1 MKNKY
6 ICYHGTCDE
15 IEEFSHEYIGQNTC
29 NNAGGFYFSDDI
41 MIAND
46 YTIESYKRKYE
57 YDYETDEY
65 ISDEILTENAIKQA
79 HVYKCE
85 VTMNNPLILD
95 ISEINCKD
103 KNMINRYG
111 DNVLDVQKVMYLI
124 NIMQNRQ
131 FENEIQYDLNENY
144 LDDCLQYF
152 ETEIYNEETDEYEYI
167 EKDSYDGLIIKNCI
181 DGIADYSNYN
191 TSTVI
196 IALNNSQI
204 KILERISTTDL
215 N

>member
-1 MKNKY
+1 MQEY

-15 IEEFSHEYIGQNTC
+15 ITEFSHDYIGQNTC

-41 MIAND
+41 MVAND
-46 YTIESYKRKYE
+46 YTIESYKRKYDG
-57 YDYETDEY
+57 YYKNDETL
-65 ISDEILTENAIKQA
+65 IENAINQA

-131 FENEIQYDLNENY
+131 FESELQYDLNENY
-144 LDDCLQYF
+144 LEDCSQYF
-152 ETEIYNEETDEYEYI
+152 ETEIYNEETDEYEYE

-196 IALNNSQI
+196 IALDNSQI